1 MAIPTASFKGCVTDG
16 NITASAANRERKQA
30 LIVALAELDRRARE
44 RKIKAY
50 YPDEGPLRR
59 ELYVKHL
66 EFFRLGKFYRE
77 RLCLAANRVGKTE
90 GLGLYELVLHATGW
104 YPEWWE
110 GRVFDQGIRAWA
122 AGDTGETVREI
133 LQEKLLGPPGSWGT
147 GLMPSECIVK
157 ITRAGGNIP
166 DAADSI
172 VVKHRSGSTSTIL
185 FKSYDQK
192 RKAFQGTEQDLILL
206 DEEPP
211 LGIYVE
217 CLLRTMTSN
226 GMMMLTFTPLLGMS
240 EVVMQFLPE
249 GKLDYYDNPL
259 GVDEANASKMVVM
272 MGWDDAPHLSDA
284 AKRELEKA
292 IPPYQRDARTKGVP
306 QLGAGAIYPIPES
319 DIIVPDF
326 PIPSHWKKSYG
337 LDVGWNRT
345 AAIWGATD
353 SESGVTYLWSEHYR
367 GQAEPSVHAE
377 AIRARGNWIPGA
389 VDPAARGRSQRDG
402 QKLLENYRDLGMKL
416 TMANNSREAGI
427 FMVWQSLSEGT
438 LKVFGSLRNW
448 LAEYR
453 LYRRDDKGA
462 IVKVNDHLM
471 DATRYLKVTG
481 IDLAVTQPSAT
492 TASKQDLSMCGGS
505 TGWMA

>member
-1 MAIPTASFKGCVTDG
+1 MQLPLQGLVTDG
-16 NITASAANRERKQA
+16 IVNGSSITRSRQQD
-30 LIVALAELDRRARE
+30 LILALAEMERRVKE
-44 RKIKAY
+44 RKITSY

-66 EFFRLGKFYRE
+66 EFLRLGKHYRE

-90 GLGLYELVLHATGW
+90 SLGLYELTLHATGW
-104 YPEWWE
+104 YPHWWE
-110 GRVFDQGIRAWA
+110 GKVFDRGIRSWA
-122 AGDTGETVREI
+122 CGDTGETVREI
-133 LQEKLLGPPGSWGT
+133 LQEKLLGPPGHWGT
-147 GLMPSECIVK
+147 GLIPSECLVK
-157 ITRAGGNIP
+157 INRAGGNIP
-166 DAADSI
+166 DAVDSI
-172 VVKHRSGSTSTIL
+172 IVKHKAGGTSTIL

-217 CLLRTMTSN
+217 CLLRTMTCS
-226 GMMMLTFTPLLGMS
+226 GIMLLTFTPLLGMS

-249 GKLDYYDNPL
+249 GKLDYYDSPL
-259 GVDEANASKMVVM
+259 GVDASHVSKMVVM
-272 MGWDDAPHLSDA
+272 MGWDDAPHLTPE
-284 AKRELEKA
+284 AKQELEKA

-306 QLGAGAIYPIPES
+306 QLGSGAIYPIPES
-319 DIIVPDF
+319 DIVVPDMV
-326 PIPSHWKKSYG
+326 IPAHWKRAYG

-345 AAIWGATD
+345 AAVWGATD
-353 SESGVTYLWSEHYR
+353 AEAGVTYLYSEHYR

-377 AIRARGNWIPGA
+377 AIKARGVWIPGT

-402 QKLLENYRDLGMKL
+402 QKLLENYRDLGLKL

-438 LKVFGSLRNW
+438 LKVFASMRNW
-448 LAEYR
+448 LSEYR

-462 IVKVNDHLM
+462 IVKVNDHAM
-471 DATRYLKVTG
+471 DATRYLKVSG
-481 IDLAVTQPSAT
+481 LDLAITQPSAT
-492 TASKQDLSMCGGS
+492 DSTKSELSMYGGP